1 MSLYQTLLYLLSL
14 SWISFANQDV
24 LDADR
29 DSSRDYRVLVTK
41 TITYNEQ
48 TPLPAESKYPTS

>member
-14 SWISFANQDV
+14 SSISFANQDV
-24 LDADR
+24 LDSDR
-29 DSSRDYRVLVTK
+29 DSFPLHRALVTK

-48 TPLPAESKYPTS
+48 TLPAQSKHPTS